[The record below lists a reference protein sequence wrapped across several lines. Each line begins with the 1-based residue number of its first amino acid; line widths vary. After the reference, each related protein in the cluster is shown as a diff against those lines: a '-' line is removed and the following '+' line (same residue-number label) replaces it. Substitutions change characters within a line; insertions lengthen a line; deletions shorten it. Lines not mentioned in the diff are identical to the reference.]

1 MPEAQMIT
9 KMFVDMMN
17 LHVENSK
24 TLGEMTSK
32 IGNIEDALVKVVVR
46 QNDAEKD
53 IQELKGK
60 VREAKGFSY
69 AVSLLIT
76 LLGLGWVKNL
86 LSGH

>member
-1 MPEAQMIT
+1 MNEEQVVT
-9 KMFVDMMN
+9 KMMVDMMN
-17 LHVENSK
+17 IHVENSRV
-24 TLGEMTSK
+24 LGEMKSK
-32 IGNIEDALVKVVVR
+32 VINIEDTLSKVVVR
-46 QNDAEKD
+46 QSKSEDE